1 MKQLIKPL
9 SIRIMSLFLGSHL
22 AYFLLLA
29 EVRKKDSAWE
39 DPKGLQ
45 QEKAAMTTAVESQQ
59 EIYSLVC
66 ADWAWNKYRNKNRV
80 LIITSQ
86 ERLSHYS

>member
-9 SIRIMSLFLGSHL
+9 SNRIMSLFLGSHL
-22 AYFLLLA
+22 AYLLLV

-39 DPKGLQ
+39 DPRGLQ
-45 QEKAAMTTAVESQQ
+45 QEKAAMTTAVEPQQ